1 MAKDAAGELVR
12 AVREPRLVLAL
23 PLHGFRSGFHLQND
37 AFESE
42 AEAEFHHARFHRPLM
57 VSTFRKGPP
66 TIHDNRKHSSHCGI
80 LVKSPNEPPMPWR
93 VRPRSVSSLCPCH
106 LDLDPPPRHTP
117 RPPRST
123 TTAITQHTAE
133 TLSNLQT
140 NLRCH
145 GVFARAAYRRSVL
158 AT

>member
-1 MAKDAAGELVR
+1 MMKSVVHHKTIKRTSDAMTCSPAQRVVAL
-12 AVREPRLVLAL
+12 LL
-23 PLHGFRSGFHLQND
+23 PLGPRTPPQPQPPPPYPPPQTPRS
-37 AFESE
+37 
-42 AEAEFHHARFHRPLM
+42 
-57 VSTFRKGPP
+57 

-93 VRPRSVSSLCPCH
+93 VRPRSVSSICPCH

-123 TTAITQHTAE
+123 TTANNRRTAE
-133 TLSNLQT
+133 TPSNLQM

-145 GVFARAAYRRSVL
+145 GVFARAACRRSVPV
-158 AT
+158 A

>member
-1 MAKDAAGELVR
+1 MNTYIVVIVR
-12 AVREPRLVLAL
+12 RCKILNAAL
-23 PLHGFRSGFHLQND
+23 PKI
-37 AFESE
+37 
-42 AEAEFHHARFHRPLM
+42 PI
-57 VSTFRKGPP
+57 TFQPEIIILTSAPPQPQPPPPYPPPQTP

-123 TTAITQHTAE
+123 TTANNRRTAE
-133 TLSNLQT
+133 TPSNLQM

-145 GVFARAAYRRSVL
+145 GVFARAACRLSAPV
-158 AT
+158 A